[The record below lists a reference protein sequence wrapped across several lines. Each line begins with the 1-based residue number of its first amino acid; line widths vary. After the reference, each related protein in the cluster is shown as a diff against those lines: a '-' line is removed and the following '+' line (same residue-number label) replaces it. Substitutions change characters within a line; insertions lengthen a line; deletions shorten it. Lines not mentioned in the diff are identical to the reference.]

1 MDDSKAIISPKH
13 RMIVPGLGVIIA
25 PKAVGRLFQLH
36 DYTRCVD
43 LRRRVR
49 PRQVLYPILR
59 PNVMHS
65 PRYYHLQQAV
75 RLKQKYREDQKNNY
89 SESKVCICQ
98 LGGLPVKRV

>member
-1 MDDSKAIISPKH
+1 MDDSKPVTSPNH
-13 RMIVPGLGVIIA
+13 RMRVPGLGVIIA

-49 PRQVLYPILR
+49 PRRVLYPLLR

-65 PRYYHLQQAV
+65 PRYHHLLQAA
-75 RLKQKYREDQKNNY
+75 RLKRRYYRENR
-89 SESKVCICQ
+89 SENVQS
-98 LGGLPVKRV
+98 L